1 MERRYLHRFILLKK
15 YDMFKDFVSGLNIL
29 ARPSLPGSRER
40 TNPGDKKDAGFLVP
54 AAAVLVPHM

>member
-1 MERRYLHRFILLKK
+1 MSGLK
-15 YDMFKDFVSGLNIL
+15 LNIL

-54 AAAVLVPHM
+54 AAAALVPHM

>member
-1 MERRYLHRFILLKK
+1 
-15 YDMFKDFVSGLNIL
+15 MFKDFVSGLKLNIL

-54 AAAVLVPHM
+54 AAAALVPHM